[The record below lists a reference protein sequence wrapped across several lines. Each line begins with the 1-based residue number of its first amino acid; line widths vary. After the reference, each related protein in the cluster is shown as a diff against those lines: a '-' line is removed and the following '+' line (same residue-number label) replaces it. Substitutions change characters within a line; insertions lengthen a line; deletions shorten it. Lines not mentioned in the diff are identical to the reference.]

1 VTDAIRGITPVA
13 TAQTLDELRAAGV
26 EFTTTD
32 EILKTVGNAA
42 KETPSVNE

>member
-1 VTDAIRGITPVA
+1 VTDAIRGVA
-13 TAQTLDELRAAGV
+13 PASTAQTLDELSAVGV

-32 EILKTVGNAA
+32 EILKAVGNAA